1 MEFTYQGT
9 RGGRYCI
16 GIASTQVLPC
26 WLLRLISHGLYLE
39 KLTKWMKIL
48 GSEVLSH
55 RRVGVYVV
63 IERCLGNYGIPPK
76 EQLTQTD
83 RV

>member
-1 MEFTYQGT
+1 M
-9 RGGRYCI
+9 
-16 GIASTQVLPC
+16 LPC
-26 WLLRLISHGLYLE
+26 WPLGLISHRLYPGE
-39 KLTKWMKIL
+39 ADQVDKDIE
-48 GSEVLSH
+48 SEVLSH

-63 IERCLGNYGIPPK
+63 IERCLGHYGIPPK